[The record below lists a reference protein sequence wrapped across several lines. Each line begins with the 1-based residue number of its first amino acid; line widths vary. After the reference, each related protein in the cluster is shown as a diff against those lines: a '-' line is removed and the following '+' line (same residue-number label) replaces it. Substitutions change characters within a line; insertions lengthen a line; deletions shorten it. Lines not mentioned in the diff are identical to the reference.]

1 MGEAM
6 GQSDGTTPQGNAQAA
21 SAPAAAA
28 ATAPGGAGVRL
39 DHHGQPVPDHY
50 KWIALSNTTL
60 GVLIATINASILL
73 ISLPAIFK
81 GIDINPLEPANT
93 NYLLWLILGFLVV
106 TAVLVVS
113 LGRLGDIY
121 GRARTYNLGF
131 AVFTLFSILLSVTWM
146 KGTSGALWL
155 IIMRALQGVGGAML
169 FANSSAIITD
179 AFPQEQRGL
188 ALGINGVAAVAGSSI
203 GLVLGGVLAPVA
215 WRAVFLVSV
224 PFGVFGTVWGFAKLR
239 DLSERK
245 HAKIDWLG
253 NLTFAVGLVSV
264 MVGITYGIQPYGH
277 HTMGWTSPKVIA
289 EIAGGIAML
298 AVFCVVETRVEQ
310 PMFHLDLFK
319 VRAFAA
325 GNFASLLSGIGRG
338 GLQFVLIIWLQGI
351 FLPRHGFS
359 FSETPLWAGIYLLP
373 LVGGM
378 LFAGPVAGAL
388 SDRIGPRPFAVS
400 GMILAAASFLLLALL
415 PVNFSYP
422 VFAAVIVLNG
432 LGMGIFFSPN
442 RASIMNSLPPNQR
455 GAGGGMAATF
465 MNSAMVLS
473 IGIFFTLM
481 IVGLSGG
488 LHQSI
493 YDGLRAHGVSRALA
507 TKAADLPP
515 VSTLFAAFLGYNPV
529 QTLLGH
535 GINTVSAAQKH
546 VLLGHTF
553 FPSIISHPFASAL
566 SSAFIF
572 GMAACLLAAI
582 ASMVPSKGVPLLIR
596 RRAARAAGA
605 SLATAQPQTPAPA
618 PASASNGQ
626 AAVPASDGQPP
637 VGAPAAP
644 LGYSGPTRERVG
656 SQR

>member
-1 MGEAM
+1 M
-6 GQSDGTTPQGNAQAA
+6 STDGADHNGVG
-21 SAPAAAA
+21 AAARPA
-28 ATAPGGAGVRL
+28 ERL
-39 DHHGQPVPDHY
+39 DHHGAPVPDHY

-73 ISLPAIFK
+73 ISLPAIFH
-81 GIDINPLEPANT
+81 GIKIDPLQPSNT

-121 GRARTYNLGF
+121 GRARMFNLGF
-131 AVFTLFSILLSVTWM
+131 AVFTFFSIMLAVTWM
-146 KGTSGALWL
+146 TGSAGALWL

-179 AFPQEQRGL
+179 AFPANQRGL

-224 PFGVFGTVWGFAKLR
+224 PVGVLGTVWGFAKLR

-245 HAKIDWLG
+245 PATIDWWG
-253 NLTFAVGLVSV
+253 NITFAVGLIAV
-264 MVGITYGIQPYGH
+264 MIGITYGIQPYGH

-289 EIAGGIAML
+289 EIGGGLLVLIA
-298 AVFCVVETRVEQ
+298 FCVIETRVEQ

-319 VRAFAA
+319 LRAFTA

-351 FLPRHGFS
+351 YLPRHGYS

-373 LVGGM
+373 LVAGM
-378 LFAGPVAGAL
+378 LFAGPIAGAL
-388 SDRIGPRPFAVS
+388 SDRIGPRPFAVA
-400 GMILAAASFLLLALL
+400 GMALAAVSFLLLSLL

-422 VFAAVIVLNG
+422 VFALVIILNG

-442 RASIMNSLPPNQR
+442 RASIMNSLPASQR

-473 IGIFFTLM
+473 IGIFFSLM

-488 LHQSI
+488 LHQSL
-493 YDGLRAHGVSRALA
+493 YNGLTAHGVSHAVAQR
-507 TKAADLPP
+507 AADLPP
-515 VSTLFAAFLGYNPV
+515 VATLFAAFLGYNPI
-529 QTLLGH
+529 QTLLGPH
-535 GINTVSAAQKH
+535 IHAVSAHQQH

-553 FPSIISHPFASAL
+553 FPSVISGPFSSAL
-566 SSAFIF
+566 TSAFTF
-572 GMAACLLAAI
+572 GLAACLIAALA
-582 ASMVPSKGVPLLIR
+582 SLVPAKGQPWFR
-596 RRAARAAGA
+596 RGRAAPDEHASDTLMVIPAGGTLEYAGA
-605 SLATAQPQTPAPA
+605 DAE
-618 PASASNGQ
+618 
-626 AAVPASDGQPP
+626 PP
-637 VGAPAAP
+637 
-644 LGYSGPTRERVG
+644 ER
-656 SQR
+656 

>member
-1 MGEAM
+1 M

>member
-1 MGEAM
+1 VSTNGADHN
-6 GQSDGTTPQGNAQAA
+6 GAVAVP
-21 SAPAAAA
+21 APA
-28 ATAPGGAGVRL
+28 VRL
-39 DHHGQPVPDHY
+39 DHHGNAVPDHY

-73 ISLPAIFK
+73 ISLPAIFD
-81 GIDINPLEPANT
+81 GIKIDPLQPSNT

-121 GRARTYNLGF
+121 GRARTFNLGF
-131 AVFTLFSILLSVTWM
+131 AVFTFFSIMLAVTWM
-146 KGTSGALWL
+146 KGSAGAMWL

-179 AFPQEQRGL
+179 AFPANQRGL

-224 PFGVFGTVWGFAKLR
+224 PFGVLGTVWGFAKLR

-245 HAKIDWLG
+245 PAKIDWWG
-253 NLTFAVGLVSV
+253 NVTFAVGLIAV
-264 MVGITYGIQPYGH
+264 MIGITYGIQPYGH

-289 EIAGGIAML
+289 EIGGGIL
-298 AVFCVVETRVEQ
+298 VLILFCIIETRVEQ

-319 VRAFAA
+319 VRAFTA
-325 GNFASLLSGIGRG
+325 GNLASLLSGIGRG

-351 FLPRHGFS
+351 YLPRHGYS
-359 FSETPLWAGIYLLP
+359 FSDTPLWAGIYLLP
-373 LVGGM
+373 LVAGM
-378 LFAGPVAGAL
+378 LFAGPIAGAL
-388 SDRIGPRPFAVS
+388 SDRMGPRPFAVA
-400 GMILAAASFLLLALL
+400 GMALAAVSFLLLALL

-422 VFAAVIVLNG
+422 VFALVIILNG

-442 RASIMNSLPPNQR
+442 RASIMNSLPANQR

-473 IGIFFTLM
+473 IGIFFSLM

-488 LHQSI
+488 LHQSL
-493 YDGLRAHGVSRALA
+493 YTGLTAHGVSSGVAKQA
-507 TKAADLPP
+507 SSLPP
-515 VSTLFAAFLGYNPV
+515 VATLFAAFLGYNPIK
-529 QTLLGH
+529 TLLGPH
-535 GINTVSAAQKH
+535 LHAVSAHQQH

-553 FPSIISHPFASAL
+553 FPSVISGPFSSAL
-566 SSAFIF
+566 TSAFTF
-572 GMAACLLAAI
+572 GLAACLIAALA
-582 ASMVPSKGVPLLIR
+582 SLVPAKGQPWFGR
-596 RRAARAAGA
+596 GRRAAADERADDSLLIVPAGGSLEYAGA
-605 SLATAQPQTPAPA
+605 DVEP
-618 PASASNGQ
+618 
-626 AAVPASDGQPP
+626 
-637 VGAPAAP
+637 
-644 LGYSGPTRERVG
+644 

>member
-1 MGEAM
+1 VSTNGVHHNGVVA
-6 GQSDGTTPQGNAQAA
+6 AQR
-21 SAPAAAA
+21 PA
-28 ATAPGGAGVRL
+28 VRF
-39 DHHGQPVPDHY
+39 DHHGKPVPDHY

-73 ISLPAIFK
+73 ISLPAIFD
-81 GIDINPLEPANT
+81 GIHINPLQPSNT

-121 GRARTYNLGF
+121 GRARTFNLGF
-131 AVFTLFSILLSVTWM
+131 AVFTFFSILLAVTWM
-146 KGTSGALWL
+146 KGSAGAMWL
-155 IIMRALQGVGGAML
+155 IVMRALQGVGGAML

-179 AFPQEQRGL
+179 AFPANQRGL

-224 PFGVFGTVWGFAKLR
+224 PFGILGTVWGFAKLR

-245 HAKIDWLG
+245 PAKIDWWG
-253 NLTFAVGLVSV
+253 NVTFAVGLIAV
-264 MVGITYGIQPYGH
+264 MIGITYGIQPYGH

-289 EIAGGIAML
+289 EIGGGIVML
-298 AVFCVVETRVEQ
+298 IIFCFIETRVEQ

-319 VRAFAA
+319 VRAFTA

-351 FLPRHGFS
+351 YLPRHGYS
-359 FSETPLWAGIYLLP
+359 FSDTPLWAGIYLLP
-373 LVGGM
+373 LVAGM
-378 LFAGPVAGAL
+378 LFAGPIAGAL
-388 SDRIGPRPFAVS
+388 SDRMGPRPFAVA
-400 GMILAAASFLLLALL
+400 GMALAALSFFLLALL

-422 VFAAVIVLNG
+422 VFALVIILNG

-442 RASIMNSLPPNQR
+442 RASIMNSLPANQR

-473 IGIFFTLM
+473 IGIFFSLM

-488 LHQSI
+488 LHQSL
-493 YDGLRAHGVSRALA
+493 YNGLTAHGVS
-507 TKAADLPP
+507 ADVAKQASSLPP
-515 VSTLFAAFLGYNPV
+515 VATLFAAFLGYNPIK
-529 QTLLGH
+529 TLLGPH
-535 GINTVSAAQKH
+535 LHAVSAHQQH

-553 FPSIISHPFASAL
+553 FPSVISGPFSSAL
-566 SSAFIF
+566 TSAFTF
-572 GMAACLLAAI
+572 GLIACLIAALASFVPAKGQPWFGRGRRS
-582 ASMVPSKGVPLLIR
+582 APADEHGSDSLMVVPVGGTLEY
-596 RRAARAAGA
+596 AGA
-605 SLATAQPQTPAPA
+605 D
-618 PASASNGQ
+618 
-626 AAVPASDGQPP
+626 VEPP
-637 VGAPAAP
+637 
-644 LGYSGPTRERVG
+644 ER
-656 SQR
+656 

>member
-1 MGEAM
+1 VQIVSTNGLHTN
-6 GQSDGTTPQGNAQAA
+6 G
-21 SAPAAAA
+21 
-28 ATAPGGAGVRL
+28 TAPEVRL
-39 DHHGQPVPDHY
+39 DHHGSPVPDHY

-81 GIDINPLEPANT
+81 GIDINPLTPSNT

-121 GRARTYNLGF
+121 GRARTFNLGF
-131 AVFTLFSILLSVTWM
+131 AVFTLFSVLLSVTWM
-146 KGTSGALWL
+146 KGTDGALWL

-179 AFPQEQRGL
+179 AFPQRQRGL

-245 HAKIDWLG
+245 HAKIDWWG
-253 NLTFAVGLVSV
+253 NATFAIGLVSV
-264 MVGITYGIQPYGH
+264 MVGITYGIQPYGA
-277 HTMGWTSPKVIA
+277 HTMGWTSPKVLG
-289 EIAGGIAML
+289 EIGGGIVML
-298 AVFCVVETRVEQ
+298 IIFCIVETRVEE

-319 VRAFAA
+319 VRAFSA

-338 GLQFVLIIWLQGI
+338 GLQFVLIIWLQGVY
-351 FLPRHGFS
+351 LPRHGYS

-378 LFAGPVAGAL
+378 LFAGPIAGAL
-388 SDRIGPRPFAVS
+388 SDRIGPRPFAVA
-400 GMILAAASFLLLALL
+400 GMALAALSFLLLALL

-422 VFAAVIVLNG
+422 VFALVIVLNG

-442 RASIMNSLPPNQR
+442 RASIMNSLPPSQR

-481 IVGLSGG
+481 IIGLSGG
-488 LHQSI
+488 LHQSL
-493 YDGLRAHGVSRALA
+493 YAGLRAHGVSAA
-507 TKAADLPP
+507 VASKAANLPP

-529 QTLLGH
+529 KTLLGA
-535 GINTVSAAQKH
+535 GIKH
-546 VLLGHTF
+546 VPVAQQHILLGHTF
-553 FPSIISHPFASAL
+553 FPSVISHPFSNAL
-566 SSAFIF
+566 SSAFTF
-572 GMAACLLAAI
+572 GLAACFLAGV
-582 ASMVPSKGVPLLIR
+582 ASLVPARGVPFIAR
-596 RRAARAAGA
+596 RGPTSTYEGA
-605 SLATAQPQTPAPA
+605 PETAPL
-618 PASASNGQ
+618 
-626 AAVPASDGQPP
+626 VP
-637 VGAPAAP
+637 VGALEYVQVNEGEPN
-644 LGYSGPTRERVG
+644 E
-656 SQR
+656 

>member
-1 MGEAM
+1 MSNSPAAP
-6 GQSDGTTPQGNAQAA
+6 DTTP
-21 SAPAAAA
+21 
-28 ATAPGGAGVRL
+28 VRL
-39 DHHGQPVPDHY
+39 DHHGNPVPDHY

-73 ISLPAIFK
+73 ISLPNIFK
-81 GIDINPLEPANT
+81 GINIDPLQPSNT

-131 AVFTLFSILLSVTWM
+131 AVFTFFSIMLSITWM
-146 KGTSGALWL
+146 KGSAGAMWL

-179 AFPQEQRGL
+179 AFPANQRGL

-224 PFGVFGTVWGFAKLR
+224 PFGLFGTAWGFAKLR

-245 HAKIDWLG
+245 PAKIDWWG
-253 NLTFAVGLVSV
+253 NVTFAVGLVAV
-264 MVGITYGIQPYGH
+264 MIGITYGIQPYGH
-277 HTMGWTSPKVIA
+277 HTMGWTSPKVLI
-289 EIAGGIAML
+289 EIGGGL
-298 AVFCVVETRVEQ
+298 LVLLLFCFIETRVEQ
-310 PMFHLDLFK
+310 PMFHLDLFR
-319 VRAFAA
+319 VRAFSA
-325 GNFASLLSGIGRG
+325 GNLASLLSGIGRG

-351 FLPRHGFS
+351 YLPRHGYS
-359 FSETPLWAGIYLLP
+359 FASTPLWAGIFLLP
-373 LVGGM
+373 LVVGM
-378 LFAGPVAGAL
+378 LLAGPIAGTL

-400 GMILAAASFLLLALL
+400 GMALAALSFLLLAAL

-422 VFAAVIVLNG
+422 VFALVIVLNG

-473 IGIFFTLM
+473 IGVFFSLM

-488 LHQSI
+488 LHQSL
-493 YDGLRAHGVSRALA
+493 YQGLTAHGVPHAEATRAA
-507 TKAADLPP
+507 NLPP
-515 VSTLFAAFLGYNPV
+515 VATLFAAFLGYNPI
-529 QTLLGH
+529 QTLLGP
-535 GINTVSAAQKH
+535 GIHSVSAAQQH

-553 FPSIISHPFASAL
+553 FPSVISGPFASAL
-566 SSAFIF
+566 SSAFLF
-572 GMAACLLAAI
+572 GLAACVIAGL
-582 ASMVPSKGVPLLIR
+582 ASMIPDKGVPFIAR
-596 RRAARAAGA
+596 RGWQQRAASEPREVKTLAPSPTAPGLSGA
-605 SLATAQPQTPAPA
+605 EVGEPAHR
-618 PASASNGQ
+618 S
-626 AAVPASDGQPP
+626 
-637 VGAPAAP
+637 
-644 LGYSGPTRERVG
+644 
-656 SQR
+656 